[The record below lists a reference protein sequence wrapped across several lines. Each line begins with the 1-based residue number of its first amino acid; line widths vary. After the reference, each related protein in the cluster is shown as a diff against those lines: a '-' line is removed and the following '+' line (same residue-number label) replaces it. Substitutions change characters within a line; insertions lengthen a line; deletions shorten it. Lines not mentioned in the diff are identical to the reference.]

1 MVFLRSLFIPGADV
15 SKYHRPGGLNNSTV
29 SPTVWRPEGRGHR
42 VGRAGS
48 CWGCDG
54 GSVSTPSP
62 RLDHFYLLPES
73 PHAICLRACGSVSKL
88 PLVLTAP
95 VTLD

>member
-1 MVFLRSLFIPGADV
+1 MVFLRALFITGADV
-15 SKYHRPGGLNNSTV
+15 SKYHRSGGLNNSTV
-29 SPTVWRPEGRGHR
+29 SPTVWRPEGRGHG
-42 VGRAGS
+42 VGRAAS

-54 GSVSTPSP
+54 GSVSGPSP

-73 PHAICLRACGSVSKL
+73 LHAISLCACRSVSKL

-95 VTLD
+95 VTLG